1 MKKWKDEMSKEDV
14 YKKEISNKSMS
25 KDSHPPKNV
34 KITCMCNIDQFIA
47 RVDQRTK
54 HSSGLAIQHN
64 VFNTIIPE
72 TTYENTYF
80 TKPENIVSY
89 HSHYYHQAAQE
100 TKEKRRPNNQE
111 FRQKQEKQD
120 QVKSFLKN
128 QLDIYK
134 TEKKHGMFS
143 IVRGETVI
151 IDPDPKEM
159 AKFRHTQMFG
169 AFPHVLFPNL
179 E

>member
-1 MKKWKDEMSKEDV
+1 
-14 YKKEISNKSMS
+14 MS
-25 KDSHPPKNV
+25 KDSHPPTNV

-54 HSSGLAIQHN
+54 HTSGLAIQTN

-72 TTYENTYF
+72 TTNESF
-80 TKPENIVSY
+80 VSIKPENIVSY
-89 HSHYYHQAAQE
+89 HSHYYHRAAQE
-100 TKEKRRPNNQE
+100 TKEKRRPNTQE
-111 FRQKQEKQD
+111 LREKQQKQD

-159 AKFRHTQMFG
+159 AKFRHIQMFG
-169 AFPHVLFPNL
+169 PFPHVPFPDL